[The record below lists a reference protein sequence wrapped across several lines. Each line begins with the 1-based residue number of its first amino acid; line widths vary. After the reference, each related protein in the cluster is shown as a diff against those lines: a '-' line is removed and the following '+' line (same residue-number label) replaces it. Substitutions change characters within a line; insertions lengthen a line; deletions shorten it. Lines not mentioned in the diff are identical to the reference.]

1 MLGTWTLQWYDK
13 VLKSFLAIPR
23 MHSRQFDIQH
33 NAHRYRGIHAKSLW
47 YMEVLLC
54 EYGFGAVHRLL
65 VICK

>member
-1 MLGTWTLQWYDK
+1 
-13 VLKSFLAIPR
+13 